1 MIWSNWAKASFCGAQ
16 ASSVNFEVVPV
27 SARWRELAG
36 AERPQMH
43 IGLGLLAKA
52 LWETQQSH
60 IKITVIS
67 MGSLVDYTVDV
78 SH

>member
-1 MIWSNWAKASFCGAQ
+1 MEQLSQSKFLWQTSFLCEFWSGPSFSQMAWAGWCGKASNAYT
-16 ASSVNFEVVPV
+16 V
-27 SARWRELAG
+27 
-36 AERPQMH
+36 
-43 IGLGLLAKA
+43 GLGLLAKA

-67 MGSLVDYTVDV
+67 MGLLVDYTVDV